1 MGAHKIRMQM
11 KRERENAQRRFRRQK
26 QRNVLA
32 SPGIHDLIVVL
43 DNLKPSYN
51 IGKIFRSA
59 QAFGVKEVHL
69 VGIDFF
75 DPAPGMGAFKAV
87 PAIFHD
93 DFDACYTMISARGY
107 TPVILEPDK
116 GGSLMDCPLPQK
128 SAFVFGHEEF
138 GISFDPADYKGVQ
151 RLAIP
156 QYGAVQSL
164 NVSVAASIVM
174 YEYARQHGDHQGC
187 SGSLTGRSQP

>member
-1 MGAHKIRMQM
+1 
-11 KRERENAQRRFRRQK
+11 
-26 QRNVLA
+26 
-32 SPGIHDLIVVL
+32 
-43 DNLKPSYN
+43 
-51 IGKIFRSA
+51 
-59 QAFGVKEVHL
+59 
-69 VGIDFF
+69 
-75 DPAPGMGAFKAV
+75 V

-93 DFDACYTMISARGY
+93 DFDACYAMISAKGY

-116 GGSLMDCPLPQK
+116 GGSLMESRLPRK

-138 GISFDPADYKGVQ
+138 GISFDPAGYKGVQ

-187 SGSLTGRSQP
+187 SGSLTGRSRP

>member
-11 KRERENAQRRFRRQK
+11 KRERENAQRRFKRQK

-32 SPGIHDLIVVL
+32 SPGIHDLIIVL
-43 DNLKPSYN
+43 DHLKPSYN

-93 DFDACYTMISARGY
+93 NFAPCYTMISAKGY

-116 GGSLMDCPLPQK
+116 GDSLMECRLPQK

-138 GISFDPADYKGVQ
+138 GISFDPAGYKGVA

-174 YEYARQHGDHQGC
+174 YEYARQHVDRKIG
-187 SGSLTGRSQP
+187 SGR

>member
-11 KRERENAQRRFRRQK
+11 KRERENAQRRFKRQK

-87 PAIFHD
+87 PAIFHQ
-93 DFDACYTMISARGY
+93 DFEACYTMISAKGY

-116 GGSLMDCPLPQK
+116 GGSLMESTLPLK

-138 GISFDPADYKGVQ
+138 GISFDPAGYKGVK

-164 NVSVAASIVM
+164 NVSIAASIVM
-174 YEYARQHGDHQGC
+174 YEYARQHGGHHVG
-187 SGSLTGRSQP
+187 SGH